1 MTGADAK
8 YASQVIWIENNI
20 RFFADLESTM
30 SAFCSIGFSWF
41 SETVFVWRQVILR
54 IPDTVFDSSNFIE
67 RQLSKHGGHK
77 TKLVSLRN
85 AMQLVM
91 VLPGKMAKETR
102 AQFAGVI
109 ERYIAGD
116 MSLLVEIEANA
127 SSTSPIA
134 QMARRSLDCEDE
146 DPLMV
151 GFKRK
156 REQLELLKM
165 EQEIKTAIVNDRAK
179 DADTRAKDADTRA
192 KDQTRVLD
200 AIAEIER
207 LRDPGRCNLDERTR
221 LMLQDSFQ
229 NSILTGNIAL
239 ISDSTNVKK
248 SDPSPNTP
256 ISIASVAKELGYK
269 PTTTDAKRIGLD
281 LRKRYIEKHGS
292 PPTKHDQLCD
302 GRVTQ
307 VNSYTEQDRSLM
319 EEALHAYFKPDEQE
333 DGEGGD

>member
-1 MTGADAK
+1 MRVTDDNFLFAVDLVMVMTAK
-8 YASQVIWIENNI
+8 NRNDSGQ
-20 RFFADLESTM
+20 T
-30 SAFCSIGFSWF
+30 
-41 SETVFVWRQVILR
+41 LR
-54 IPDTVFDSSNFIE
+54 NIPDEIFSSVKFTE
-67 RQLSKHGGHK
+67 RNTGGPGNSK
-77 TKLVSLRN
+77 TKLVSFEN
-85 AMQLVM
+85 AIELVM
-91 VLPGKMAKETR
+91 VLPGKVAKETR
-102 AQFAGVI
+102 CKFRDI
-109 ERYIAGD
+109 IKRYLAGD
-116 MSLLVEIEANA
+116 KSLLVEIEANA

-134 QMARRSLDCEDE
+134 QMARESLDCEHE

>member
-1 MTGADAK
+1 
-8 YASQVIWIENNI
+8 
-20 RFFADLESTM
+20 M

-116 MSLLVEIEANA
+116 MSLHEEIEANA
-127 SSTSPIA
+127 GSSNG
-134 QMARRSLDCEDE
+134 MARLARKSLKENMTHGE
-146 DPLMV
+146 ESSEQV

-156 REQLELLKM
+156 REQLEYLKT
-165 EQEIKTAIVNDRAK
+165 EEEIRCMA
-179 DADTRAKDADTRA
+179 
-192 KDQTRVLD
+192 QTRIL
-200 AIAEIER
+200 AACAELER
-207 LRDPGRCNLDERTR
+207 YRDPSRNNLDERTR
-221 LMLQDSFQ
+221 LMMQDSLQ
-229 NSILTGNIAL
+229 NSILNTCFSVSL
-239 ISDSTNVKK
+239 TTTK
-248 SDPSPNTP
+248 SNPNTP

-281 LRKRYIEKHGS
+281 LRKRYIDKHGS

-307 VNSYTEQDRSLM
+307 VNSYTEQDRSLV